1 MLSVRLFGSQFPRAY
16 VGSTPVR
23 AAGLLVCV
31 GQVAGLRCTPCG
43 CGVWSSP
50 AATTTRRQRSYVRS
64 FGLAWR
70 VGRVLCRRLVVIC
83 PVLVVGCWVRLLVG
97 DW

>member
-31 GQVAGLRCTPCG
+31 GQVAGLRCTPCLMD
-43 CGVWSSP
+43 
-50 AATTTRRQRSYVRS
+50 VRS
-64 FGLAWR
+64 GVAQQLPPLVASRRMSGLSVWR
-70 VGRVLCRRLVVIC
+70 GA
-83 PVLVVGCWVRLLVG
+83 
-97 DW
+97 